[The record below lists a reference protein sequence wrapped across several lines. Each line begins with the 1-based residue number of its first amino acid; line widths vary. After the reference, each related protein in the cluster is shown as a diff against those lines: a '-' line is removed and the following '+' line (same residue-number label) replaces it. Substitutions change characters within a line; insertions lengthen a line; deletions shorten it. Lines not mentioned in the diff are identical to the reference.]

1 MKQVELAEE
10 EMTDLRMG
18 AAEGRL
24 LGPRNTSILFE
35 GQQQSTSPRW
45 SPLRWSREAEGRL
58 RGEEEEEEE
67 EEGEGRIED
76 RFAPSRVRGDENLS
90 NSGIVW
96 LEVSTSILQRNI
108 YNIFETSSNNQM
120 RLRIRRFTIFSRF
133 ASFTSLELV
142 VLPCIAQF
150 SKRKIAVLFVSR

>member
-67 EEGEGRIED
+67 GEE

-96 LEVSTSILQRNI
+96 LEVRLSTSILQRNSEFI
-108 YNIFETSSNNQM
+108 IFLKPAAT
-120 RLRIRRFTIFSRF
+120 IR
-133 ASFTSLELV
+133 
-142 VLPCIAQF
+142 
-150 SKRKIAVLFVSR
+150 

>member
-24 LGPRNTSILFE
+24 LGTRNSSILFE

-58 RGEEEEEEE
+58 RSEEEEESRAE
-67 EEGEGRIED
+67 
-76 RFAPSRVRGDENLS
+76 SRVRGGENLS

-96 LEVSTSILQRNI
+96 LEVSTSLLQRNSEFI
-108 YNIFETSSNNQM
+108 IFLQQQSDEITNSQVHY
-120 RLRIRRFTIFSRF
+120 F
-133 ASFTSLELV
+133 
-142 VLPCIAQF
+142 Q
-150 SKRKIAVLFVSR
+150 

>member
-67 EEGEGRIED
+67 EGEE

-96 LEVSTSILQRNI
+96 LEVSTSLLQRNSEFI
-108 YNIFETSSNNQM
+108 IFLKAAAT
-120 RLRIRRFTIFSRF
+120 IR
-133 ASFTSLELV
+133 
-142 VLPCIAQF
+142 
-150 SKRKIAVLFVSR
+150 

>member
-58 RGEEEEEEE
+58 RGEEE
-67 EEGEGRIED
+67 GRIEE

-96 LEVSTSILQRNI
+96 LEVRLSTSILQRNSEFI
-108 YNIFETSSNNQM
+108 IFLKPAAT
-120 RLRIRRFTIFSRF
+120 IR
-133 ASFTSLELV
+133 
-142 VLPCIAQF
+142 
-150 SKRKIAVLFVSR
+150 

>member
-67 EEGEGRIED
+67 GEE

-96 LEVSTSILQRNI
+96 LEVRLSTSLLQRNSEFI
-108 YNIFETSSNNQM
+108 IFLKPAAT
-120 RLRIRRFTIFSRF
+120 IR
-133 ASFTSLELV
+133 
-142 VLPCIAQF
+142 
-150 SKRKIAVLFVSR
+150 

>member
-67 EEGEGRIED
+67 GEE

-96 LEVSTSILQRNI
+96 LEVSTSLLQRNSEFI
-108 YNIFETSSNNQM
+108 IFLKPAAT
-120 RLRIRRFTIFSRF
+120 IR
-133 ASFTSLELV
+133 
-142 VLPCIAQF
+142 
-150 SKRKIAVLFVSR
+150 

>member
-58 RGEEEEEEE
+58 RGEEEEGEE
-67 EEGEGRIED
+67 EGRIEE

-96 LEVSTSILQRNI
+96 LEVRLSTSILQRNSEFI
-108 YNIFETSSNNQM
+108 IFLKPAAT
-120 RLRIRRFTIFSRF
+120 IR
-133 ASFTSLELV
+133 
-142 VLPCIAQF
+142 
-150 SKRKIAVLFVSR
+150 

>member
-67 EEGEGRIED
+67 GEE

-96 LEVSTSILQRNI
+96 LEVSTSLLQRNGEFI
-108 YNIFETSSNNQM
+108 IFLKPAAT
-120 RLRIRRFTIFSRF
+120 IR
-133 ASFTSLELV
+133 
-142 VLPCIAQF
+142 
-150 SKRKIAVLFVSR
+150 